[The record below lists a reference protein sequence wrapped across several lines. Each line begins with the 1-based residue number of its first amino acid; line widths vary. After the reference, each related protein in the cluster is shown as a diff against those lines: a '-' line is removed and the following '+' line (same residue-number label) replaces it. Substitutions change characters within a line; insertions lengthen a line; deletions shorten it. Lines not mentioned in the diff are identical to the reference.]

1 MLKSSLKKNW
11 LNRVND
17 INALIMNKPD
27 QVVYIN
33 EDKCRNS
40 YSCVRVCPVNALEV
54 RSERKHPIIIAD
66 RCIGCGLCFLSCS
79 PKAIEYS
86 SSLGKVKDL
95 LQSGR
100 KTAAMVDPSI
110 ASEFDDITDYRKF
123 VGMIR
128 KLGFDYV
135 HEVSFGVDLVAYSY
149 KKLFEESSG
158 KYYITSNCP
167 SIVEMIEKYH
177 PTLVPNLSPIVSPM
191 VATALVTR
199 DLYGDEVAN
208 VFIGPCIDIKS
219 EAKLYNDKKLVEAV
233 LTFIEIRQL
242 FEEHGIQEKGVKMAE
257 FDPPFGNWGA
267 LYPYP
272 AGILQAA
279 GIKRDIVSS
288 HVITA
293 SGAEDVKEAIKDFD
307 HHIDTIRHHFNLFF
321 CPGCMLGPGMNKHDE
336 RFRRRSLVK
345 QYAERRVEVLDKKQ
359 WEKDMKRWSELDLS
373 RTFAVNDQRIPEPSE
388 EAVNEVMKIIGK
400 EHRAD
405 ELNCNAC
412 GYGSCREFASTVA
425 KGLAVPEMCHTYN
438 LRNKQEYIETL
449 RQTNKKLS
457 ETKKALKESE
467 EQAMREKDTAQD
479 ASETMNSMLNKLP
492 NGVVIVDNDLK
503 ILHSNESFL
512 NIIGEDART
521 IAEIIPGLRGADLKT
536 LLPFNVYNIFSFV
549 LRENESVI
557 SRDVQLEDR
566 MFNISIFPIRQN
578 RIAGA
583 VIRDLFSPEVQ
594 REEVITRVSDVI
606 DKNLEMVQKI
616 GFLLGEGASDTE
628 KMLNSIVESF
638 RQKKIEPGK

>member
-1 MLKSSLKKNW
+1 
-11 LNRVND
+11 
-17 INALIMNKPD
+17 MNIPD
-27 QVVYIN
+27 QVIYIN
-33 EDKCRNS
+33 EDKCLNS
-40 YSCVRVCPVNALEV
+40 YSCVRACPVNAIEV
-54 RSERKHPIIIAD
+54 VPERAHPVIVAD

-79 PKAIEYS
+79 PSAIEYS
-86 SSLGKVKDL
+86 DSLSDVRKL
-95 LQSGR
+95 LASGR
-100 KTAAMVDPSI
+100 KTAALVAPSI

-123 VGMIR
+123 VGMVR

-135 HEVSFGVDLVAYSY
+135 HEVSFGVDLVAYAY
-149 KKLFEESSG
+149 KELFEESSG
-158 KYYITSNCP
+158 KYYIMANCP
-167 SIVEMIEKYH
+167 SIVEKIEKYH
-177 PTLVPNLSPIVSPM
+177 PHLVSNLAPLVSPM
-191 VATALVTR
+191 VASAMIAR
-199 DLYGDEVAN
+199 DLHGEDVAN
-208 VFIGPCIDIKS
+208 VFIGPCIDTKE
-219 EAKLYNDKKLVEAV
+219 EAKLYHGGKLIEGV
-233 LTFIEIRQL
+233 LTFLELREM
-242 FEEHGIQEKGVKMAE
+242 FRENGIQEKGVKMAE
-257 FDPPFGNWGA
+257 FDPPRGKWGA

-279 GIKRDIVSS
+279 GIKRDLVSS

-321 CPGCMLGPGMNKHDE
+321 CNGCMLGPGMERHDE
-336 RFRRRSLVK
+336 RFKRRSLVR
-345 QYAERRVEVLDKKQ
+345 QYAEKRVEALDGKE
-359 WEKDMKRWSELDLS
+359 WEKNMERWSSLNLT
-373 RTFAVNDQRIPEPSE
+373 RTFAANDQRIPEPSE
-388 EAVNEVMKIIGK
+388 EAVSEVLKIIGK
-400 EHRAD
+400 KNQSE

-412 GYGSCREFASTVA
+412 GYGSCREFAITVA

-438 LRNKQEYIETL
+438 LRNKQEYIESL
-449 RQTNKKLS
+449 RLTNKKLS
-457 ETKKALKESE
+457 ETKKALKDSE
-467 EQAMREKDTAQD
+467 EQSRREKDAAED
-479 ASETMNSMLNKLP
+479 AWEMMNSMLNKLP
-492 NGVVIVDNDLK
+492 NGVVIVDNGLK
-503 ILHSNESFL
+503 ILHSNDSFL
-512 NIIGEDART
+512 EIIGEDAKA
-521 IAEIIPGLRGADLKT
+521 IADIIPGLRGADLKT

-638 RQKKIEPGK
+638 RQKKNESGK

>member
-1 MLKSSLKKNW
+1 
-11 LNRVND
+11 
-17 INALIMNKPD
+17 MNIPD
-27 QVVYIN
+27 QVIYIN

-40 YSCVRVCPVNALEV
+40 YSCVRACPVNAIEV
-54 RSERKHPIIIAD
+54 RPERLHPVIIAD
-66 RCIGCGLCFLSCS
+66 RCIGCGLCYLSCS
-79 PKAIEYS
+79 PGAIEFRDS
-86 SSLGKVKDL
+86 RARVKEI

-100 KTAAMVDPSI
+100 PTAALIAPSL

-128 KLGFDYV
+128 TLGFTYV
-135 HEVSFGVDLVAYSY
+135 HEVSFGVDLVAFAY

-158 KYYITSNCP
+158 KYYITANCP
-167 SIVEMIEKYH
+167 SIVEMIEKYRPH
-177 PTLVPNLSPIVSPM
+177 LVPNLAPLVSPM
-191 VATALVTR
+191 IATAMVTR
-199 DLYGDEVAN
+199 DLYGDDIAN
-208 VFIGPCIDIKS
+208 VFIGPCIDIKE
-219 EAKLYNDKKLVEAV
+219 EAGLYREKGLIEAV

-242 FEEHGIQEKGVKMAE
+242 FVENEIQEKTVKMAE
-257 FDPPFGNWGA
+257 FDPPYGCWGS

-279 GIKRDIVSS
+279 GIKRDLVSS
-288 HVITA
+288 QIITA
-293 SGAEDVKEAIKDFD
+293 SGTEDVREAVNDFD
-307 HHIDTIRHHFNLFF
+307 HHIDTIKHHFNLFF
-321 CPGCMLGPGMNKHDE
+321 CPGCMLGPGMIRHDE
-336 RFRRRSLVK
+336 RYRRRSLVK
-345 QYAERRVEVLDKKQ
+345 QYAEKRVEALDKTQ
-359 WEKDMKRWSELDLS
+359 WKKDMDRWAALDLT
-373 RTFAVNDQRIPEPSE
+373 RTFRANDQRIPEPSP

-400 EHRAD
+400 ENRIE

-412 GYGSCREFASTVA
+412 GYGSCREFATTVA

-449 RQTNKKLS
+449 RLTNRKLS

-467 EQAMREKDTAQD
+467 EQAMREKDAAQD

-492 NGVVIVDNDLK
+492 NGVVIVDNELK

-512 NIIGEDART
+512 DIIGEDARA

-594 REEVITRVSDVI
+594 REEVITRVTDVI

-616 GFLLGEGASDTE
+616 GFLLGEGASETE
-628 KMLNSIVESF
+628 KMLNSIVEQY
-638 RQKKIEPGK
+638 RQKKNETGK

>member
-1 MLKSSLKKNW
+1 MK
-11 LNRVND
+11 
-17 INALIMNKPD
+17 IPD
-27 QVVYIN
+27 QVIYIN

-40 YSCVRVCPVNALEV
+40 YSCVRACPVNAIEV
-54 RSERKHPIIIAD
+54 KPERAHPVIIAD
-66 RCIGCGLCFLSCS
+66 RCIGCGLCYLACS
-79 PKAIEYS
+79 PGAIEFMDS
-86 SSLGKVKDL
+86 KGRVKEI

-100 KTAAMVDPSI
+100 PAAALVAPSI

-123 VGMIR
+123 VAMIR
-128 KLGFDYV
+128 KLGFTHV
-135 HEVSFGVDLVAYSY
+135 HEVSFGVDLVAYAY

-158 KYYITSNCP
+158 KYYITANCP

-177 PTLVPNLSPIVSPM
+177 PHLVPNLAPLVSPTI
-191 VATALVTR
+191 ATAMVTR
-199 DLYGDEVAN
+199 DLYGEEVAN
-208 VFIGPCIDIKS
+208 VFIGPCIDIKA
-219 EAKLYNDKKLVEAV
+219 EADLYIDRNLVEGV

-242 FEEHGIQEKGVKMAE
+242 FEENNIQEKTVKMSE

-279 GIKRDIVSS
+279 GIKRDLVSS

-293 SGAEDVKEAIKDFD
+293 SGAEDVKEAINDFD

-321 CPGCMLGPGMNKHDE
+321 CPGCMLGPGMIRHDE
-336 RFRRRSLVK
+336 RYRRRSLVK
-345 QYAERRVEVLDKKQ
+345 QYAEKRVEALDKKQ
-359 WEKDMKRWSELDLS
+359 WQKDMDRWSKLDLT
-373 RTFAVNDQRIPEPSE
+373 RTFRANDQRIPEPSPE
-388 EAVNEVMKIIGK
+388 SIGEVLKIIGK
-400 EHRAD
+400 DNRSE

-449 RQTNKKLS
+449 RQTNRKLS

-467 EQAMREKDTAQD
+467 EQAMREKDAAQD
-479 ASETMNSMLNKLP
+479 ASDTMNSMLNKLP
-492 NGVVIVDNDLK
+492 NGVVIVDNELK
-503 ILHSNESFL
+503 ILHSNERFL
-512 NIIGEDART
+512 EIIGEDAKA

-536 LLPFNVYNIFSFV
+536 LMPFNVYNIFSFV

-566 MFNISIFPIRQN
+566 MFNVSIFPIRQN

-594 REEVITRVSDVI
+594 REEVISRVSDVI
-606 DKNLEMVQKI
+606 DKNLDMVQKI
-616 GFLLGEGASDTE
+616 GFLLGEGASETE

-638 RQKKIEPGK
+638 RQKKNEPGK

>member
-1 MLKSSLKKNW
+1 
-11 LNRVND
+11 
-17 INALIMNKPD
+17 MNIPD
-27 QVVYIN
+27 QVIYIN
-33 EDKCRNS
+33 EEKCRNS

-54 RSERKHPIIIAD
+54 RPERAHPVIIAD
-66 RCIGCGLCFLSCS
+66 RCIGCGLCFLACS
-79 PKAIEYS
+79 PRAIEFRDS
-86 SSLGKVKDL
+86 KSHVRQL
-95 LQSGR
+95 LESGR
-100 KTAAMVDPSI
+100 QTAALIAPSI

-128 KLGFDYV
+128 SLGFTSV
-135 HEVSFGVDLVAYSY
+135 HEVSFGVDLVAYAY
-149 KKLFEESSG
+149 KRLFEESGG

-177 PTLVPNLSPIVSPM
+177 PHLVPNLAPLVSPVIASAM
-191 VATALVTR
+191 VTR
-199 DLYGDEVAN
+199 DLYGDDVAN
-208 VFIGPCIDIKS
+208 VFIGPCIDIKE
-219 EAKLYNDKKLVEAV
+219 EARLYGEKNLVEAV

-242 FEEHGIQEKGVKMAE
+242 FEEREIQEKTVRMSE

-279 GIKRDIVSS
+279 GIKRDLVSS

-293 SGAEDVKEAIKDFD
+293 SGSEDVREAIKDFD

-321 CPGCMLGPGMNKHDE
+321 CPGCMLGPGMIRHDE

-345 QYAERRVEVLDKKQ
+345 QYAEKRVENLDKVQ
-359 WEKDMKRWSELDLS
+359 WQKDLERWSKLDLS
-373 RTFAVNDQRIPEPSE
+373 RQFRANDQRIPEPTP
-388 EAVNEVMKIIGK
+388 EAIGEVLKIIGK
-400 EHRAD
+400 DSRAE

-412 GYGSCREFASTVA
+412 GYGSCREFAATVA

-467 EQAMREKDTAQD
+467 EQAMREKDAAQD
-479 ASETMNSMLNKLP
+479 ASDTMNSMLNKLP
-492 NGVVIVDNDLK
+492 NGVVIVDNELK
-503 ILHSNESFL
+503 ILQSNARFL
-512 NIIGEDART
+512 EIIGEDAKA

-616 GFLLGEGASDTE
+616 GFLLGEGASETE

-638 RQKKIEPGK
+638 RQKKNAPGK

>member
-1 MLKSSLKKNW
+1 
-11 LNRVND
+11 
-17 INALIMNKPD
+17 MNNPD
-27 QVVYIN
+27 QVIYIN
-33 EDKCRNS
+33 DKKCRNS
-40 YSCVRVCPVNALEV
+40 YSCVRVCPVNAIEV
-54 RSERKHPIIIAD
+54 RPERKNPVIIAN
-66 RCIGCGLCFLSCS
+66 RCIGCGLCFLACS
-79 PKAIEYS
+79 PKAIEYHS
-86 SSLGKVKDL
+86 SIAKVKEL
-95 LQSGR
+95 LKSGR
-100 KTAAMVDPSI
+100 VTSALIDPSI

-128 KLGFDYV
+128 KLGFNHV
-135 HEVSFGVDLVAYSY
+135 HEVSFGVDLVAYAY

-167 SIVEMIEKYH
+167 AIVEMIEKYH
-177 PTLVPNLSPIVSPM
+177 PGLVSNLAPIVSPM
-191 VATALVTR
+191 VATAMVTR
-199 DLYGDEVAN
+199 DLYGPDVAN
-208 VFIGPCIDIKS
+208 VFIGPCIDIKA
-219 EAKLYNDKKLVEAV
+219 EAQLYEDRKLVEAV
-233 LTFIEIRQL
+233 LTFIEIRKL
-242 FEEHGIQEKGVKMAE
+242 FEENEIQEKGVKMAE

-293 SGAEDVKEAIKDFD
+293 SGKEDVREAIQDFD

-321 CPGCMLGPGMNKHDE
+321 CPGCMLGPGMIRHDE

-345 QYAERRVEVLDKKQ
+345 QYAEKRVETLDKKQ
-359 WEKDMKRWSELDLS
+359 WSRDLEKWSALDLS
-373 RTFAVNDQRIPEPSE
+373 RSFAPNDQRIPDPSE
-388 EAVNEVMKIIGK
+388 DAVNEVMKIIGK
-400 EHRAD
+400 ENRSE

-412 GYGSCREFASTVA
+412 GYGSCREFAMTVA

-467 EQAMREKDTAQD
+467 EQAMREKDAAQD

-492 NGVVIVDNDLK
+492 NGVVIVDNELK
-503 ILHSNESFL
+503 ILHSNERFIE
-512 NIIGEDART
+512 IIGEDARS

-616 GFLLGEGASDTE
+616 GFLLGEGASETE

-638 RQKKIEPGK
+638 RQKKSQPGK

>member
-1 MLKSSLKKNW
+1 
-11 LNRVND
+11 
-17 INALIMNKPD
+17 MNIPD
-27 QVVYIN
+27 QVIYIN

-40 YSCVRVCPVNALEV
+40 YSCVRACPVNAIEV
-54 RSERKHPIIIAD
+54 RPERLHPIIIAD
-66 RCIGCGLCFLSCS
+66 RCIGCGLCYLSCS
-79 PKAIEYS
+79 PGAIEFRDSRAQVKAI
-86 SSLGKVKDL
+86 

-100 KTAAMVDPSI
+100 PTAALIAPSL

-128 KLGFDYV
+128 KLGFTYV
-135 HEVSFGVDLVAYSY
+135 HEVSFGVDLVAFAY
-149 KKLFEESSG
+149 KKLFEESRG

-167 SIVEMIEKYH
+167 SIVEMIEKYRPH
-177 PTLVPNLSPIVSPM
+177 LVPNLAPLVSPM
-191 VATALVTR
+191 IATAMVTR
-199 DLYGDEVAN
+199 DLYGEDIAN
-208 VFIGPCIDIKS
+208 VFIGPCIDIKEES
-219 EAKLYNDKKLVEAV
+219 TLFKDRNLVEAV
-233 LTFIEIRQL
+233 LTFIEVRQL
-242 FEEHGIQEKGVKMAE
+242 FVENEIQEKTVKMAE
-257 FDPPFGNWGA
+257 FDPPYGNWGA

-279 GIKRDIVSS
+279 DIKRDLVSS
-288 HVITA
+288 HILTA
-293 SGAEDVKEAIKDFD
+293 SGARDVSEAVNDFD
-307 HHIDTIRHHFNLFF
+307 HHIDTIQHHFNLFF
-321 CPGCMLGPGMNKHDE
+321 CQGCMLGPGMIRHDE
-336 RFRRRSLVK
+336 RYRRRSLIK
-345 QYAERRVEVLDKKQ
+345 KYAEKRVESLDKEQ
-359 WEKDMKRWSELDLS
+359 WKRDMDRWSILDLT
-373 RTFAVNDQRIPEPSE
+373 RTFIANDQRIPEPSP

-400 EHRAD
+400 EKKSE

-412 GYGSCREFASTVA
+412 GYGSCREFATTVA

-492 NGVVIVDNDLK
+492 NGVVIVDNELK
-503 ILHSNESFL
+503 ILHSNESIL
-512 NIIGEDART
+512 EIIGEDAKA

-557 SRDVQLEDR
+557 SRDVQLEER
-566 MFNISIFPIRQN
+566 MFNVSIFPIRQN

-594 REEVITRVSDVI
+594 REEVITRVSDAI

-628 KMLNSIVESF
+628 RMLNSIVEQF
-638 RQKKIEPGK
+638 RQKKNEPGK

>member
-1 MLKSSLKKNW
+1 M
-11 LNRVND
+11 
-17 INALIMNKPD
+17 IMNIPY
-27 QVVYIN
+27 QVIYIN

-40 YSCVRVCPVNALEV
+40 YSCVRACPVNAIEV
-54 RSERKHPIIIAD
+54 KTERRHPVIIAD

-79 PKAIEYS
+79 PRAIEFMDS
-86 SSLGKVKDL
+86 RSRVKEL
-95 LQSGR
+95 LNSGR
-100 KTAAMVDPSI
+100 KTAALIAPSI

-128 KLGFDYV
+128 KLGFTAV
-135 HEVSFGVDLVAYSY
+135 HEVSFGVDLVAYAY

-158 KYYITSNCP
+158 KYYITANCP
-167 SIVEMIEKYH
+167 AIVEMIEKYH
-177 PTLVPNLSPIVSPM
+177 PHLVPNLAPLVSPM
-191 VATALVTR
+191 VATAMVTR
-199 DLYGDEVAN
+199 DLYGDDVAN
-208 VFIGPCIDIKS
+208 VFIGPCIDIKA
-219 EAKLYNDKKLVEAV
+219 EAMLYNDRRLVEAV

-242 FEEHGIQEKGVKMAE
+242 FVENEIQEKTVKMAE
-257 FDPPFGNWGA
+257 FDPPYGNWGA

-279 GIKRDIVSS
+279 GIKRDLVSS

-293 SGAEDVKEAIKDFD
+293 SGAEDVKEAINDFD

-321 CPGCMLGPGMNKHDE
+321 CPGCMLGPGMIRHDE

-345 QYAERRVEVLDKKQ
+345 QYAEKRVEALDKKQ
-359 WEKDMKRWSELDLS
+359 WQKDLDRWSSLELT
-373 RTFAVNDQRIPEPSE
+373 RTFTANDQRIPEPSP

-400 EHRAD
+400 ERSTE

-467 EQAMREKDTAQD
+467 EQAMREKDAAQD
-479 ASETMNSMLNKLP
+479 ASDTMNSMLNKLP
-492 NGVVIVDNDLK
+492 NGVVIVDNELK
-503 ILHSNESFL
+503 ILQSNERFL
-512 NIIGEDART
+512 EIIGEDAKA

-638 RQKKIEPGK
+638 RQKKNEPGK

>member
-1 MLKSSLKKNW
+1 
-11 LNRVND
+11 
-17 INALIMNKPD
+17 MNIPD
-27 QVVYIN
+27 QVIYIN

-40 YSCVRVCPVNALEV
+40 YSCVRACPVNAIEV
-54 RSERKHPIIIAD
+54 RPERLHPIIIAD
-66 RCIGCGLCFLSCS
+66 RCIGCGLCYLSCS
-79 PKAIEYS
+79 PGAIEFRDSRAQVKAI
-86 SSLGKVKDL
+86 

-100 KTAAMVDPSI
+100 PTAALIAPSL

-128 KLGFDYV
+128 KLGFTYV
-135 HEVSFGVDLVAYSY
+135 HEVSFGVDLVAFAY
-149 KKLFEESSG
+149 KKLFEESRG

-167 SIVEMIEKYH
+167 SIVEMIEKYRPH
-177 PTLVPNLSPIVSPM
+177 LVPNLAPLVSPM
-191 VATALVTR
+191 IATAMVTR
-199 DLYGDEVAN
+199 DLYGEDIAN
-208 VFIGPCIDIKS
+208 VFIGPCIDIKEES
-219 EAKLYNDKKLVEAV
+219 TLFKDGNLVEAV
-233 LTFIEIRQL
+233 LTFIEVRQL
-242 FEEHGIQEKGVKMAE
+242 FVENEIQEKTVKMAE
-257 FDPPFGNWGA
+257 FDPPYGNWGA

-279 GIKRDIVSS
+279 DIKRDLVSS
-288 HVITA
+288 HILTA
-293 SGAEDVKEAIKDFD
+293 SGARDVSEAVNDFD
-307 HHIDTIRHHFNLFF
+307 HHIDTIQHHFNLFF
-321 CPGCMLGPGMNKHDE
+321 CQGCMLGPGMIRHDE
-336 RFRRRSLVK
+336 RYRRRSLIK
-345 QYAERRVEVLDKKQ
+345 KYAEKRVESLDKEQ
-359 WEKDMKRWSELDLS
+359 WKRDMDRWSILDLT
-373 RTFAVNDQRIPEPSE
+373 RTFIANDQRIPEPSP

-400 EHRAD
+400 EKKSE

-412 GYGSCREFASTVA
+412 GYGSCREFATTVA

-492 NGVVIVDNDLK
+492 NGVVIVDNELK

-512 NIIGEDART
+512 EIIGEDAKA

-557 SRDVQLEDR
+557 SRDVQLEER
-566 MFNISIFPIRQN
+566 MFNVSIFPIRQN

-594 REEVITRVSDVI
+594 REEVITRVSDAI

-628 KMLNSIVESF
+628 RMLNSIVEQF
-638 RQKKIEPGK
+638 RQKKNEPGK

>member
-1 MLKSSLKKNW
+1 MK
-11 LNRVND
+11 
-17 INALIMNKPD
+17 IPD
-27 QVVYIN
+27 QVIYIN

-40 YSCVRVCPVNALEV
+40 YSCVRACPVNAIEV
-54 RSERKHPIIIAD
+54 KPERAHPVIIAD

-79 PKAIEYS
+79 PRAIEFRDS
-86 SSLGKVKDL
+86 RSHVKHL

-100 KTAAMVDPSI
+100 PTAALIAPSI

-128 KLGFDYV
+128 KLGFTYV
-135 HEVSFGVDLVAYSY
+135 HEVSFGVDLVAYAY

-167 SIVEMIEKYH
+167 SIVEMVEKYH
-177 PTLVPNLSPIVSPM
+177 PHLVPNLAPLVSPNI
-191 VATALVTR
+191 ATSMVTR
-199 DLYGDEVAN
+199 DLYGKDVAN
-208 VFIGPCIDIKS
+208 VFIGPCIDIKA
-219 EAKLYNDKKLVEAV
+219 EAELYRDKNLVEAV

-242 FEEHGIQEKGVKMAE
+242 FDENGIQEKTVKMSE
-257 FDPPFGNWGA
+257 FDAPYGNWGA

-279 GIKRDIVSS
+279 GIKRDLVSS

-293 SGAEDVKEAIKDFD
+293 SGAEDVREAINDFD

-321 CPGCMLGPGMNKHDE
+321 CPGCMLGPGMIRHDE

-345 QYAERRVEVLDKKQ
+345 QYAEKRVESLDKKQ
-359 WEKDMKRWSELDLS
+359 WQADMDRWSKLDLTRS
-373 RTFAVNDQRIPEPSE
+373 FAANDQRIPEPSP
-388 EAVNEVMKIIGK
+388 EAITEVMKIIGK
-400 EHRAD
+400 DHRAE

-467 EQAMREKDTAQD
+467 EQAMREKDAAQD
-479 ASETMNSMLNKLP
+479 ASDTMNSMLNKLP
-492 NGVVIVDNDLK
+492 NGVVIVDNELK
-503 ILHSNESFL
+503 ILQSNERFL
-512 NIIGEDART
+512 EIIGEDAKT
-521 IAEIIPGLRGADLKT
+521 IAEIMPGLRGADLKA

-594 REEVITRVSDVI
+594 REEVINRVSDVI

-638 RQKKIEPGK
+638 RQKKNAPGK

>member
-1 MLKSSLKKNW
+1 
-11 LNRVND
+11 
-17 INALIMNKPD
+17 MNIPD
-27 QVVYIN
+27 QVIYIN

-40 YSCVRVCPVNALEV
+40 YSCVRACPVNAIEV
-54 RSERKHPIIIAD
+54 RPERRHPVIIAD
-66 RCIGCGLCFLSCS
+66 RCIGCGLCFLACS
-79 PKAIEYS
+79 PKAIDYRDS
-86 SSLGKVKDL
+86 ITAVKEL
-95 LQSGR
+95 LASGR
-100 KTAAMVDPSI
+100 KTAALIAPSI

-128 KLGFDYV
+128 KLGFTYV
-135 HEVSFGVDLVAYSY
+135 HEVSFGVDLVAYAY
-149 KKLFEESSG
+149 KRLFEESSG

-177 PTLVPNLSPIVSPM
+177 PHLVSNLAPLVSPM
-191 VATALVTR
+191 VASAMVTR
-199 DLYGDEVAN
+199 DLYGAEVAN
-208 VFIGPCIDIKS
+208 VFIGPCIDSK
-219 EAKLYNDKKLVEAV
+219 EETKLYAGKKLIEGV
-233 LTFIEIRQL
+233 LTFIEIRDL
-242 FEEHGIQEKGVKMAE
+242 FEENGIQEKGVKMAE

-279 GIKRDIVSS
+279 GIKRDLVSS

-293 SGAEDVKEAIKDFD
+293 SGAEDVREAINDFD

-321 CPGCMLGPGMNKHDE
+321 CPGCMLGPGMIRHDE

-345 QYAERRVEVLDKKQ
+345 QYAEKRVEALDKKQ
-359 WEKDMKRWSELDLS
+359 WQKDMERWSSLDLT
-373 RTFAVNDQRIPEPSE
+373 RTFRVNDQRIPEPSA

-400 EHRAD
+400 ERST
-405 ELNCNAC
+405 EEINCNAC

-467 EQAMREKDTAQD
+467 EQAMREKDAAQD
-479 ASETMNSMLNKLP
+479 ASDTMNSMLNKLP
-492 NGVVIVDNDLK
+492 NGVVIVDNELK

-512 NIIGEDART
+512 DIIGEDAKA
-521 IAEIIPGLRGADLKT
+521 IAEIIPGLKGADLKT

-566 MFNISIFPIRQN
+566 MFNVSIFPIRQN

-638 RQKKIEPGK
+638 RQKKNEPGK

>member
-1 MLKSSLKKNW
+1 LK
-11 LNRVND
+11 
-17 INALIMNKPD
+17 MNIPD
-27 QVVYIN
+27 QVIYIN

-40 YSCVRVCPVNALEV
+40 YSCVRACPVNAIEV
-54 RSERKHPIIIAD
+54 RPERLHPIIIAD
-66 RCIGCGLCFLSCS
+66 RCIGCGLCYLSCS
-79 PKAIEYS
+79 PSAIEFRDSRAQVKAI
-86 SSLGKVKDL
+86 

-100 KTAAMVDPSI
+100 PTAALIAPSL

-128 KLGFDYV
+128 KLGFTYV
-135 HEVSFGVDLVAYSY
+135 HEVSFGVDLVAFAY

-167 SIVEMIEKYH
+167 SIVEMIEKYRPH
-177 PTLVPNLSPIVSPM
+177 LVPNLAPLVSPM
-191 VATALVTR
+191 IATAMVTR
-199 DLYGDEVAN
+199 DLYGEDIAN
-208 VFIGPCIDIKS
+208 VFIGPCIDIKEES
-219 EAKLYNDKKLVEAV
+219 TLFKDRNLVEAV
-233 LTFIEIRQL
+233 LTFIEVRQL
-242 FEEHGIQEKGVKMAE
+242 FVENEIQEKTVKMAE
-257 FDPPFGNWGA
+257 FDPPYGNWGA

-279 GIKRDIVSS
+279 DIKRDLVSS
-288 HVITA
+288 HILTA
-293 SGAEDVKEAIKDFD
+293 SGARDVSEAVNDFD
-307 HHIDTIRHHFNLFF
+307 HHIDTIQHHFNLFF
-321 CPGCMLGPGMNKHDE
+321 CQGCMLGPGMIRHDE
-336 RFRRRSLVK
+336 RYRRRSLIK
-345 QYAERRVEVLDKKQ
+345 KYAEKRVESLDKEQ
-359 WEKDMKRWSELDLS
+359 WKRDMDRWSILDLT
-373 RTFAVNDQRIPEPSE
+373 RTFIANDQRIPEPSP

-400 EHRAD
+400 EKKSE

-412 GYGSCREFASTVA
+412 GYGSCREFATTVA

-492 NGVVIVDNDLK
+492 NGVVIVDNELK

-512 NIIGEDART
+512 EIIGEDAKA

-557 SRDVQLEDR
+557 SRDVQLEER
-566 MFNISIFPIRQN
+566 MFNVSIFPIRQN

-594 REEVITRVSDVI
+594 REEVITRVSDAI

-628 KMLNSIVESF
+628 RMLNSIVEQF
-638 RQKKIEPGK
+638 RQKKNEPGK

>member
-1 MLKSSLKKNW
+1 MA
-11 LNRVND
+11 
-17 INALIMNKPD
+17 IPD
-27 QVVYIN
+27 QVIYIN
-33 EDKCRNS
+33 DDRCRNS
-40 YSCVRVCPVNALEV
+40 YSCVRACPVNAIEV
-54 RSERKHPIIIAD
+54 RPERAHPVIIAD
-66 RCIGCGLCFLSCS
+66 RCIGCGLCFLSCTPS
-79 PKAIEYS
+79 AIEYQNS
-86 SSLGKVKDL
+86 VDGVRAL
-95 LQSGR
+95 LKSGR
-100 KTAAMVDPSI
+100 RTAALVAPSI

-128 KLGFDYV
+128 NLGFAYV
-135 HEVSFGVDLVAYSY
+135 HEVSFGVDLVAFAY
-149 KKLFEESSG
+149 KKLFEESRG

-167 SIVEMIEKYH
+167 SIVEMIEKYRPH
-177 PTLVPNLSPIVSPM
+177 LVSNLAPLVSPM
-191 VATALVTR
+191 VATAMVTR
-199 DLYGDEVAN
+199 DLYGEEVAN
-208 VFIGPCIDIKS
+208 VFIGPCIDSKA
-219 EAKLYNDKKLVEAV
+219 EAGLYSSNRLIEGV
-233 LTFIEIRQL
+233 LTFIEIRKM
-242 FEEHGIQEKGVKMAE
+242 FSEDNIQEKGVKMAE
-257 FDPPFGNWGA
+257 FDPPYGNWGA

-279 GIKRDIVSS
+279 GIKRDLVSS

-293 SGAEDVKEAIKDFD
+293 SGAEDIREAINDFD

-321 CPGCMLGPGMNKHDE
+321 CNGCMLGPGMVRHDE

-345 QYAERRVEVLDKKQ
+345 QYAEKRVETLDKKE
-359 WEKDMKRWSELDLS
+359 WEKNIKRWSALDLS
-373 RTFAVNDQRIPEPSE
+373 RTFVPNDQRIPEPSA

-400 EHRAD
+400 ENRSD

-438 LRNKQEYIETL
+438 LRNKQEYIESL

-457 ETKKALKESE
+457 ETKKALKDSE
-467 EQAMREKDTAQD
+467 EQAMREKDAAQD
-479 ASETMNSMLNKLP
+479 ASEMMNSMLNKLP
-492 NGVVIVDNDLK
+492 NGVVIVDNELK

-512 NIIGEDART
+512 DIIGEDARA
-521 IAEIIPGLRGADLKT
+521 IADIIPGLRGADLKT

-557 SRDVQLEDR
+557 SRDVKLEER

-578 RIAGA
+578 KIAGA

-616 GFLLGEGASDTE
+616 GFLLGEGASETE

-638 RQKKIEPGK
+638 RQKKSGDNR

>member
-1 MLKSSLKKNW
+1 MK
-11 LNRVND
+11 
-17 INALIMNKPD
+17 IPD
-27 QVVYIN
+27 QVIYIN

-40 YSCVRVCPVNALEV
+40 YSCVRACPVNAIEV
-54 RSERKHPIIIAD
+54 KPERAHPVIIAD

-79 PKAIEYS
+79 PRAIEFRDS
-86 SSLGKVKDL
+86 KSQVRTL

-100 KTAAMVDPSI
+100 PIAALIAPSI

-128 KLGFDYV
+128 KLGFTYV
-135 HEVSFGVDLVAYSY
+135 HEVSFGVDLVAYAY

-167 SIVEMIEKYH
+167 SIVEMVEKYH
-177 PTLVPNLSPIVSPM
+177 PNLVPNLAPLVSPM
-191 VATALVTR
+191 IAAAMVTH
-199 DLYGDEVAN
+199 DLYGKEVVN
-208 VFIGPCIDIKS
+208 VFIGPCIDSKA
-219 EAKLYNDKKLVEAV
+219 EADLHSDKTLVEAV

-242 FEEHGIQEKGVKMAE
+242 FDENGIQEKTVKMAE
-257 FDPPFGNWGA
+257 FDPPYGNWGA

-279 GIKRDIVSS
+279 GIKRDLVSS

-293 SGAEDVKEAIKDFD
+293 SGAEDVREAINDFD

-321 CPGCMLGPGMNKHDE
+321 CPGCMLGPGMIRHDE

-345 QYAERRVEVLDKKQ
+345 QYAEKRVESLDKKQ
-359 WEKDMKRWSELDLS
+359 WQADMDRWSKLDLTRS
-373 RTFAVNDQRIPEPSE
+373 FAANDQRLPEPSP
-388 EAVNEVMKIIGK
+388 EAITEVLKIIGK
-400 EHRAD
+400 DHRAE

-467 EQAMREKDTAQD
+467 EQAMREKDAAQD
-479 ASETMNSMLNKLP
+479 ASDTMNSMLNKLP

-503 ILHSNESFL
+503 ILQSNERFL
-512 NIIGEDART
+512 EIIGEDAKT

-594 REEVITRVSDVI
+594 REEVINRVSDVI

-638 RQKKIEPGK
+638 RQKKNAPGK

>member
-1 MLKSSLKKNW
+1 MK
-11 LNRVND
+11 
-17 INALIMNKPD
+17 IPD
-27 QVVYIN
+27 QVIYIN

-40 YSCVRVCPVNALEV
+40 YSCVRACPVNAIEV
-54 RSERKHPIIIAD
+54 KPERAHPVIIAD

-79 PKAIEYS
+79 PRAIEFRDS
-86 SSLGKVKDL
+86 KSQVRTL

-100 KTAAMVDPSI
+100 PTAALIAPSI

-128 KLGFDYV
+128 KLGFTYV
-135 HEVSFGVDLVAYSY
+135 HEVSFGVDLVAYAY

-167 SIVEMIEKYH
+167 SIVEMVEKYH
-177 PTLVPNLSPIVSPM
+177 PNLVPNLAPLVSPM
-191 VATALVTR
+191 IAAAMVTH
-199 DLYGDEVAN
+199 DLYGKEVVN
-208 VFIGPCIDIKS
+208 VFIGPCIDSKA
-219 EAKLYNDKKLVEAV
+219 EADLHSDKTLVEAV

-242 FEEHGIQEKGVKMAE
+242 FDENGIQEKTVKMAE
-257 FDPPFGNWGA
+257 FDPPYGNWGA

-279 GIKRDIVSS
+279 GIKRDLVSS

-293 SGAEDVKEAIKDFD
+293 SGAEDVREAINDFD

-321 CPGCMLGPGMNKHDE
+321 CPGCMLGPGMIRHDE

-345 QYAERRVEVLDKKQ
+345 QYAEKRVESLDKKQ
-359 WEKDMKRWSELDLS
+359 WQADMDRWSKLDLTRS
-373 RTFAVNDQRIPEPSE
+373 FAANDQRLPEPSP
-388 EAVNEVMKIIGK
+388 EAITEVLKIIGK
-400 EHRAD
+400 DHRAE

-467 EQAMREKDTAQD
+467 EQAMREKDAAQD
-479 ASETMNSMLNKLP
+479 ASDTMNSMLNKLP

-503 ILHSNESFL
+503 ILQSNERFL
-512 NIIGEDART
+512 EIIGEDAKT

-594 REEVITRVSDVI
+594 REEVINRVSDVI

-638 RQKKIEPGK
+638 RQKKNAPGK